1 MTKTKYQA
9 KRRRTGRSKVRT
21 APSARS
27 RSRSLVPRMR
37 SVAIAGPRMG
47 IGMSDTTWLRGSFTT
62 TISTS
67 VATGAYNGY
76 LRPGSAYEPFGSM
89 SNTQCV
95 LYDQYV
101 PIFNRYKVDKAIV
114 KITIQGDYG
123 GAATGSVYEAA
134 AYPHTDTTA
143 LVSFNGASAQAGA
156 KRVSGGFVTVSGGA
170 FVCGVGY
177 QPTVMKF
184 KLDTATVVGI
194 KDPDCYSNGA
204 LTNATPPTKQHMV
217 LPFMIQLNQVAVATF
232 RITFD
237 IQQLITFNERK
248 PVVDA

>member
-170 FVCGVGY
+170 FVCCG
-177 QPTVMKF
+177 
-184 KLDTATVVGI
+184 
-194 KDPDCYSNGA
+194 
-204 LTNATPPTKQHMV
+204 
-217 LPFMIQLNQVAVATF
+217 
-232 RITFD
+232 
-237 IQQLITFNERK
+237 
-248 PVVDA
+248 